1 MNDDDL
7 RKQENAG
14 PGNFES
20 LPRDAQFTV
29 NNTFAEDVKQVMN
42 ITVSVL

>member
-1 MNDDDL
+1 MNDDDM

-20 LPRDAQFTV
+20 LPRDAHFTV
-29 NNTFAEDVKQVMN
+29 NNIYADDVKQVKN
-42 ITVSVL
+42 ITVTVR